1 MFSTGRSLPHFKKK
15 SSTPAPATKHLSLS
29 VMAPWVSLP
38 GDDVPLPLLLLDA
51 WVAQCQISLKG
62 AWFFPQ
68 AQDLM
73 VCEIIV
79 PLDRRWQDQL
89 LGVFRCRFPEGNL
102 GDKAGWTV
110 SVCEHGSQSAL
121 ELAGYIDLFRVYTKF
136 TIQEGRIKYVDTTVI
151 SVHTR
156 PRPRPDFRTSTLFT
170 SGVITYRCRSDT
182 HPRSWQHTSSL
193 HLRPYLRPLRYSP
206 SDLTTLLSATPS
218 PLPFPS
224 LLPLLLLRHP
234 SAKLRPSTVVPYFA
248 LGHRSYLT
256 PSLRHSPYLGL

>member
-136 TIQEGRIKYVDTTVI
+136 TIQEGRIKYVDMMKDIDAQALPSRSISFLNVPPTQPNTSHNTTNPPLVELEDLSAWAECGII
-151 SVHTR
+151 SQLSHNDAIHVFCPPKVT
-156 PRPRPDFRTSTLFT
+156 DE
-170 SGVITYRCRSDT
+170 
-182 HPRSWQHTSSL
+182 L
-193 HLRPYLRPLRYSP
+193 HLSTNPYNI
-206 SDLTTLLSATPS
+206 
-218 PLPFPS
+218 F
-224 LLPLLLLRHP
+224 HI
-234 SAKLRPSTVVPYFA
+234 
-248 LGHRSYLT
+248 
-256 PSLRHSPYLGL
+256 

>member
-1 MFSTGRSLPHFKKK
+1 MVEHEQDWITVARPHDGENILVSGQVARPECSHTRTITMFLTGRSLPHFKKK

-79 PLDRRWQDQL
+79 PLDRWWQDQL
-89 LGVFRCRFPEGNL
+89 LVVFRCRFPEGNL

-136 TIQEGRIKYVDTTVI
+136 TIQEGCIKYVDTMKDI
-151 SVHTR
+151 
-156 PRPRPDFRTSTLFT
+156 DAQAL
-170 SGVITYRCRSDT
+170 
-182 HPRSWQHTSSL
+182 
-193 HLRPYLRPLRYSP
+193 P
-206 SDLTTLLSATPS
+206 S
-218 PLPFPS
+218 
-224 LLPLLLLRHP
+224 
-234 SAKLRPSTVVPYFA
+234 
-248 LGHRSYLT
+248 
-256 PSLRHSPYLGL
+256 

>member
-1 MFSTGRSLPHFKKK
+1 MVEHEQDQITVARPRDRENILGELLAQNVPTLVAVIVSGSLPHFKKK
-15 SSTPAPATKHLSLS
+15 SSTLAPATKHLSLS

-73 VCEIIV
+73 
-79 PLDRRWQDQL
+79 DQL
-89 LGVFRCRFPEGNL
+89 LGVFQCRFLEGNL

-136 TIQEGRIKYVDTTVI
+136 TIQEGHIKYVDTMKDINAQALPSQLI
-151 SVHTR
+151 SFLNIPPTQPNASHDATNPPLVELEDLSAWAECGIISQLSHNDAIHVFR
-156 PRPRPDFRTSTLFT
+156 PPKVTNE
-170 SGVITYRCRSDT
+170 
-182 HPRSWQHTSSL
+182 L
-193 HLRPYLRPLRYSP
+193 HLSMKPYNI
-206 SDLTTLLSATPS
+206 
-218 PLPFPS
+218 F
-224 LLPLLLLRHP
+224 HI
-234 SAKLRPSTVVPYFA
+234 
-248 LGHRSYLT
+248 
-256 PSLRHSPYLGL
+256 